1 MSPRT
6 WAPSSGHLRRIVME
20 NARSDDHEPAARTV
34 GIRELSEHAE
44 EIVREV
50 RATGRPVDITVDG
63 ETVARLF
70 SSAEQSDAADR
81 RRAARA
87 WLEETEAFAQEV
99 ARRWP
104 SSASSVDLVGH
115 AAFSWGKAWE
125 AGEPPRRRWRARC
138 RRSKRLPCQ
147 TKGVGLAFQPATVSS
162 SQAIR
167 SSWDWGCCP
176 SRARRTMM
184 RWTDSAMFNQEP
196 LSGV

>member
-1 MSPRT
+1 
-6 WAPSSGHLRRIVME
+6 ME

-70 SSAEQSDAADR
+70 SLAEQSDAADR

-104 SSASSVDLVGH
+104 SSASSVDLV
-115 AAFSWGKAWE
+115 
-125 AGEPPRRRWRARC
+125 RDQQRD
-138 RRSKRLPCQ
+138 L
-147 TKGVGLAFQPATVSS
+147 
-162 SQAIR
+162 
-167 SSWDWGCCP
+167 
-176 SRARRTMM
+176 
-184 RWTDSAMFNQEP
+184 
-196 LSGV
+196 